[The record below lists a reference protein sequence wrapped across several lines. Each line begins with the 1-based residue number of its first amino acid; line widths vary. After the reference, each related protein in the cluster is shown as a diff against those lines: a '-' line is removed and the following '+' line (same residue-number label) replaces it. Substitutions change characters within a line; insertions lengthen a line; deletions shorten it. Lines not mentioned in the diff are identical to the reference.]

1 VCRTRFDALVVG
13 SGPAG
18 SVAALVMARGGARV
32 ALVDKAT
39 FPRDKACGD
48 MVGPRGVQLLADLGL
63 PMPDGPHV
71 GDMLVVGPTG
81 RRVRMPSAEGLTYP
95 GHGIAVTRTIFDA
108 MLHDAAL
115 EAGVIA
121 LRGRATEPLE
131 EAGETDGYRLESG
144 EEVRADFVLGA
155 DGATSGVAQAAGL
168 VETDKVLWGFAV
180 RTYLA
185 QEVDLAAI
193 VMWEPTPW
201 RAFPGYGWVFP
212 GAAGGANVGL
222 GIATRADRQ
231 SGAKAVR
238 SMPEFLAHLGR
249 VGLLHGAVPD
259 VLPRRLGGWLKMGMV
274 GTTPAAGRV
283 LLVGDAAGL
292 INPLQ
297 GEGIAQGMRSGQLA
311 AATLLAGPGQAAERY
326 TAALLAEH
334 LPYQKI
340 TAALQA
346 ALVGRPWAVASVARF
361 LTAVA
366 AGDSLAGGW
375 AVFWNELLDGAPPG
389 RHRSVATAL
398 TRFGDTITSRT
409 AVARWFEP
417 RGRRVSPARRR

>member
-1 VCRTRFDALVVG
+1 VRRTRFDALVIG

-18 SVAALVMARGGARV
+18 SVAALVLARGGARV
-32 ALVDKAT
+32 ALVDKAS

-48 MVGPRGVQLLADLGL
+48 MVGPRGVRLLADLGL
-63 PMPDGPHV
+63 PTPDGPHV

-95 GHGIAVTRTIFDA
+95 GHGIAVTRTVFDA

-115 EAGVIA
+115 NAGVTA
-121 LRGRATEPLE
+121 LCGRAEEPLE
-131 EAGETDGYRLESG
+131 AAGRMDGYRLESG
-144 EEVRADFVLGA
+144 EEVQADFVIGA

-168 VETDKVLWGFAV
+168 VEARKVLWGFAI

-193 VMWEPTPW
+193 VMWEQTPW

-212 GAAGGANVGL
+212 GAGGGANVGL

-231 SGAKAVR
+231 AGAKAVR
-238 SMPEFLAHLGR
+238 SLPGFLAHLR
-249 VGLLHGAVPD
+249 TVGLLDDAVPE

-311 AATLLAGPGQAAERY
+311 ADVLLAGPGEAADRY

-334 LPYQKI
+334 LPYQKV

-346 ALVGRPWAVASVARF
+346 ALVGRPWAVAAVARF

-366 AGDSLAGGW
+366 GGDSLAGGW

-389 RHRSVATAL
+389 RHRSVAAAL
-398 TRFGDTITSRT
+398 TRIGDRATSRT
-409 AVARWFEP
+409 AVARWFEAL
-417 RGRRVSPARRR
+417 GR